1 MNINRLSWVGFVVFS
16 TLLIFFY
23 GIRFL
28 QNETFQKSTFS
39 FNVVFNDLQG
49 LDVSDDVKMLG
60 KKIGRISGTKIIG
73 QKIAVELTIDN
84 TFAFK
89 IPIDSEIEITQ
100 SDLMGGKFIS
110 IYPGKDNDKYILDGE
125 TIAGKNAEIVS
136 LTQDIG
142 DLAKRLND
150 TFGDNQKGQIK
161 STIANIQ
168 STSTLIEEFMI
179 NNQDL
184 ITQTDKDN
192 LHSLLENI
200 NSISN
205 NLDSLLL
212 EEKENIKNS
221 IEKFNLF
228 MEDLPSLGLK
238 LDDISTMLQNIINNI
253 NSGDGTLSKLI
264 KDNEL
269 HDNLNGAISDFR
281 SLLDDV
287 KDNPTKYMK
296 AYFQAK
302 KK

>member
-1 MNINRLSWVGFVVFS
+1 MSINRLSWVGFVIFA

-23 GIRFL
+23 GIKFL
-28 QNETFQKSTFS
+28 QDETFQKSTFS
-39 FNVVFNDLQG
+39 FNVVLNDMQG

-84 TFAFK
+84 SFAFK

-110 IYPGKDNDKYILDGE
+110 IYPGKDNEKYILDGE

-150 TFGDNQKGQIK
+150 TFGQDQKNQMKN
-161 STIANIQ
+161 TISNIQ
-168 STSTLIEEFMI
+168 STSILIENFMEK
-179 NNQDL
+179 NQDL
-184 ITQTDKDN
+184 ITQEDKEN
-192 LHSLLENI
+192 LHSLLKNV
-200 NSISN
+200 NSISS
-205 NLDSLLL
+205 NLDSILLK
-212 EEKENIKNS
+212 ERENIKNS
-221 IEKFNLF
+221 IVKFNLF
-228 MEDLPSLGLK
+228 MEDLPNLAIK
-238 LDDISTMLQNIINNI
+238 LDGISSALRNIVEDI
-253 NSGDGTLSKLI
+253 NSGEGTLSKLI
-264 KDNEL
+264 KGDQL
-269 HDNLNGAISDFR
+269 HENLNGAISDFR
-281 SLLDDV
+281 LLMDDV
-287 KDNPTKYMK
+287 KNNPTKYMK

>member
-212 EEKENIKNS
+212 SEKENIKNS

>member
-1 MNINRLSWVGFVVFS
+1 MSINRLSWVGFVIFA

-23 GIRFL
+23 GIKFL
-28 QNETFQKSTFS
+28 QDETFQKSTFS
-39 FNVVFNDLQG
+39 FNVVLNDMQG

-84 TFAFK
+84 SFAFK

-110 IYPGKDNDKYILDGE
+110 IYPGKDNEKYILDGE

-150 TFGDNQKGQIK
+150 TFGQDQKNQMKN
-161 STIANIQ
+161 TISNIQ
-168 STSTLIEEFMI
+168 STSILIEDFMEK
-179 NNQDL
+179 NQDL
-184 ITQTDKDN
+184 ITQEDKEN
-192 LHSLLENI
+192 LHSLLKNV
-200 NSISN
+200 NSISS
-205 NLDSLLL
+205 NLDSILLK
-212 EEKENIKNS
+212 ERENIKNS
-221 IEKFNLF
+221 IVKFNLF
-228 MEDLPSLGLK
+228 MEDLPNLAMK
-238 LDDISTMLQNIINNI
+238 LDGISSALKNIVEDI
-253 NSGDGTLSKLI
+253 NSGEGTLSKLI
-264 KDNEL
+264 KGDQL
-269 HDNLNGAISDFR
+269 HENLNGAISDFR
-281 SLLDDV
+281 LLMDDV
-287 KDNPTKYMK
+287 KNNPTKYMK

>member
-84 TFAFK
+84 SFAFK

-212 EEKENIKNS
+212 SEKENIKNS